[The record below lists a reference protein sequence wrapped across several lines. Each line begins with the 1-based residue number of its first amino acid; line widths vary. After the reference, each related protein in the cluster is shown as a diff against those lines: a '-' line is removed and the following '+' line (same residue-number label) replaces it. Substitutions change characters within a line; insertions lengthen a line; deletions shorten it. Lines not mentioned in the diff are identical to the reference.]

1 MRRLSIGGLLIG
13 LILAIALITWQGWQ
27 RITDVLHTAGL
38 AVFWLPVYFLLPL
51 TCALLSWWYLFPQP
65 LSLPAGNANQ
75 SSVSR
80 TIPRTDLSTQ
90 ALHPKRLRPSLTLS
104 SYCLWINFAV
114 NWLLPVAQV
123 GGEIARVRLLL
134 RRKFDSGVAIASI
147 VGDQTLQILSQA
159 LYALTGI
166 LLLSM
171 KLFQTLNSTD
181 SSVALNPFTIAAAPT
196 AAQTQQLLATLGFS
210 ILVLS
215 GLSFGFYW
223 IQKQGLFKLFS
234 KIAHKLPKRL
244 SKHTSHNSDDIK
256 IQAERIDQA
265 VLAMYHRRDR
275 LLISI
280 LWRLGFRILAAGETW
295 LALQFLG
302 NPVSIPDAIIL
313 ESLGQAVRSAAF
325 LLPGGL
331 GAQEG
336 GMMLIGTA
344 LGIPPQLGL
353 SVSLCKRIRELV
365 IGVPG
370 LVALQ
375 LEESHRLLRDP
386 VKHKL

>member
-1 MRRLSIGGLLIG
+1 MRRLSIGGLLLG

-27 RITDVLHTAGL
+27 RITDVLHSAGL
-38 AVFWLPVYFLLPL
+38 AVFWLPIYFLLPL
-51 TCALLSWWYLFPQP
+51 ACALLSWWYLFPRPITQETSTDRP
-65 LSLPAGNANQ
+65 SSLPIDSN
-75 SSVSR
+75 R
-80 TIPRTDLSTQ
+80 LPLT
-90 ALHPKRLRPSLTLS
+90 RLRPNLALS
-104 SYCLWINFAV
+104 SYCLWINFSV

-134 RRKFDSGVAIASI
+134 RRKFDTGVTVASI
-147 VGDQTLQILSQA
+147 IGDQTLQIISQA
-159 LYALTGI
+159 LYAFTGI
-166 LLLSM
+166 VLLSIR
-171 KLFQTLNSTD
+171 LVSTLNGTQPTVKFDPS
-181 SSVALNPFTIAAAPT
+181 TIATAPT
-196 AAQTQQLLATLGFS
+196 TAQIEQLLATLGLS
-210 ILVLS
+210 IVVLS

-223 IQKQGLFKLFS
+223 VQKKGVFQLFS

-244 SKHTSHNSDDIK
+244 SKYTSQYSADIN
-256 IQAERIDQA
+256 IQAECIDQA

-275 LLISI
+275 LFISV

-302 NPVSIPDAIIL
+302 NPVSITDAIIL

-344 LGIPPQLGL
+344 VGIPPQLGL

-375 LEESHRLLRDP
+375 IEESNRLLRNP
-386 VKHKL
+386 